1 MGAIDSLPAILQQI
15 FAHISSVLDF
25 QVLALGKGGY
35 RLSVG
40 ALLGAIAVILLAR
53 MFSRL
58 VQQGIDR
65 YAASNEHSNRASLY
79 TVSRVTHYSI
89 LTLGVLIAL
98 GFAGIPVSK
107 LTLIAG
113 GLGVGLG
120 FGLQAI
126 FNNFVSGLI
135 LLFDRTL
142 KVGDFV
148 ELASGVH
155 GTVQAIKIRATR
167 INTNDDVDILVPNSE
182 FVSGRLVNWTL
193 QEATRRLRIPFGVA
207 YGSSKEKVKAAA
219 LDAAA
224 AVSFTQA
231 LKGPHAP
238 QVWLTGFGDSSLN
251 FELVVWVN
259 AEATRRPSRAKA
271 AYNWALETAIRAH
284 GCAAGSAWKVKRP
297 GRQLPN
303 YWSPMPVRFPR
314 TQKMMR
320 PIHRTVRH
328 HGPKMMRSVICRH
341 PRRSTPRHPGA
352 TPELAVFLSVIFPRI
367 TAWLELLRAK
377 CRTSAVSQRGR

>member
-1 MGAIDSLPAILQQI
+1 MGAIDSLPAVLQQI

-35 RLSVG
+35 SLSVG
-40 ALLGAIAVILLAR
+40 ALLGAITVILLAR
-53 MFSRL
+53 MFSKL
-58 VQQGIDR
+58 VQRGIDR
-65 YAASNEHSNRASLY
+65 YAASSEHTNRASLY
-79 TVSRVTHYSI
+79 TVSRVTHYTI

-155 GTVQAIKIRATR
+155 GTVRDIKIRATR

-193 QEATRRLRIPFGVA
+193 QEATRRLHIPFGVA
-207 YGSSKEKVKAAA
+207 YGSPKEKVKAAA

-224 AVSFTQA
+224 AVPFTQG
-231 LKGPHAP
+231 LKGRHAP

-259 AEATRRPSRAKA
+259 AEATRRPSRAQA

-284 GCAAGSAWKVKRP
+284 GIEFPWPQRDVRLRSWFGLEGEEARQAIAELLDPHVSVAPDYTGKDKTTRPASTASWAKNDALRNLQTSA
-297 GRQLPN
+297 LTD
-303 YWSPMPVRFPR
+303 PVP
-314 TQKMMR
+314 
-320 PIHRTVRH
+320 
-328 HGPKMMRSVICRH
+328 
-341 PRRSTPRHPGA
+341 PRHDP
-352 TPELAVFLSVIFPRI
+352 
-367 TAWLELLRAK
+367 
-377 CRTSAVSQRGR
+377 

>member
-1 MGAIDSLPAILQQI
+1 MGAIDSLPAVLQQI

-25 QVLALGKGGY
+25 QVLALGKNGY
-35 RLSVG
+35 SLSVG

-58 VQQGIDR
+58 VQQVIDR
-65 YAASNEHSNRASLY
+65 YAVSNEHSNRASLY

-155 GTVQAIKIRATR
+155 GTVQDIKIRATR

-207 YGSSKEKVKAAA
+207 YGSPKEQVKAAA

-224 AVSFTQA
+224 AVPFTQA
-231 LKGPHAP
+231 LKGQHAP

-284 GCAAGSAWKVKRP
+284 GIEFPWPQRDVRLRSWFGLEGEEARQAIAELLGAHVSGASTDTEHAAIDSPETSAPWD
-297 GRQLPN
+297 GNDAAHDLQT
-303 YWSPMPVRFPR
+303 PVP
-314 TQKMMR
+314 
-320 PIHRTVRH
+320 
-328 HGPKMMRSVICRH
+328 
-341 PRRSTPRHPGA
+341 PRH
-352 TPELAVFLSVIFPRI
+352 TP
-367 TAWLELLRAK
+367 
-377 CRTSAVSQRGR
+377 

>member
-1 MGAIDSLPAILQQI
+1 MGTVDSLAVVLQQI
-15 FAHISSVLDF
+15 FGHISSVLDF

-35 RLSVG
+35 SLSVG

-53 MFSRL
+53 IFSRL
-58 VQQGIDR
+58 VQRGIDR

-89 LTLGVLIAL
+89 LTLAVLIAL

-155 GTVQAIKIRATR
+155 GTLRDIKIRATR

-193 QEATRRLRIPFGVA
+193 QEATRRLRVPFGVA
-207 YGSSKEKVKAAA
+207 YGSPKEKVKAAA
-219 LDAAA
+219 LEAAA
-224 AVSFTQA
+224 AVPFTQA
-231 LKGPHAP
+231 LKGQHAP

-259 AEATRRPSRAKA
+259 AVATRRPSRAKA

-284 GCAAGSAWKVKRP
+284 GIEFPWPQRDVRLRSWFGLEGEEARQAIAELLGSPLSGAAADAENAAIDSPSTSAP
-297 GRQLPN
+297 GAGNDALGDLQT
-303 YWSPMPVRFPR
+303 PVP
-314 TQKMMR
+314 
-320 PIHRTVRH
+320 
-328 HGPKMMRSVICRH
+328 
-341 PRRSTPRHPGA
+341 PRH
-352 TPELAVFLSVIFPRI
+352 TP
-367 TAWLELLRAK
+367 
-377 CRTSAVSQRGR
+377 